1 MLDIPLLSSGQFPG
15 SAASHATMQNG
26 AVGSSAIL
34 FARSTI
40 GALAGAVMQS
50 GLPELQY
57 STDLTK
63 GIVPKNIHSHNDYW
77 RQVPLLDALSFGC
90 KSVEADLH
98 LVNGEILV
106 GHKSVSLS
114 SPRTLNSLYLDP
126 LYEIFQMQNP
136 SSDFATNSTAASVNG
151 VFDYD
156 PEQSLQLLLDY
167 KTDGPTLHPAVIS
180 ALDRFR
186 SLDLLTTWNS
196 ATSSLSTRPLTVVC
210 TGNCPLSLVNA
221 QQPLRDIF
229 FDAPLHDI
237 SNSSYTYANSMMAST
252 SLKRFTSWMNMLDID
267 DALFAKIQGMVQAA
281 HAKGIRTRFWE
292 TPNWPTFV
300 RDNTWRTLLRA
311 GVDWLNADDLFAASQ
326 I

>member
-1 MLDIPLLSSGQFPG
+1 MRQTPRPRLSSEGTFASQSICRLTIPPG
-15 SAASHATMQNG
+15 S
-26 AVGSSAIL
+26 
-34 FARSTI
+34 
-40 GALAGAVMQS
+40 
-50 GLPELQY
+50 
-57 STDLTK
+57 
-63 GIVPKNIHSHNDYW
+63 
-77 RQVPLLDALSFGC
+77 
-90 KSVEADLH
+90 
-98 LVNGEILV
+98 
-106 GHKSVSLS
+106 
-114 SPRTLNSLYLDP
+114 
-126 LYEIFQMQNP
+126 
-136 SSDFATNSTAASVNG
+136 G

-156 PEQSLQLLLDY
+156 PEQTLQLLLDY

-292 TPNWPTFV
+292 TPKYAHFLENH
-300 RDNTWRTLLRA
+300 
-311 GVDWLNADDLFAASQ
+311 S
-326 I
+326 